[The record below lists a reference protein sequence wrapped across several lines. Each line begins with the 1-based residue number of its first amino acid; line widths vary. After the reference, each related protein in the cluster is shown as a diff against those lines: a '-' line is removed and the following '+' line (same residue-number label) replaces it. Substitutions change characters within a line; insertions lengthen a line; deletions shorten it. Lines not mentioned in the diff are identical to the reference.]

1 MDFQESVKIK
11 HGNIL
16 NLQYFYV
23 QNDVILL
30 TIFDIDCKDLRNL
43 IRTQTEV
50 DNNIISSYKL
60 LLWTSPPQL
69 DC

>member
-43 IRTQTEV
+43 QRTQTEV
-50 DNNIISSYKL
+50 ITTL
-60 LLWTSPPQL
+60 
-69 DC
+69 